1 MDFELTRGVCNW
13 KQVTCWRLNKNL
25 EESREAFLWSHTGIL
40 ASILTLTIAF
50 NQNKPFYSVMFSVHS
65 SMLDGIFHPTSFFRH
80 VFIKFL

>member
-1 MDFELTRGVCNW
+1 LETSYLLEIEEFRRAFTQADP
-13 KQVTCWRLNKNL
+13 